1 MTIIKGMAH
10 WTLDDIPWDT
20 FDRSKVDPEI
30 VRIVKAA
37 SLVEQNGGDYTQ
49 YLCGVFHDDPAFQAV
64 ARRWGGEEVQHGQAL
79 GRWAMLADPSW
90 DHAGAAERFTAGFR
104 VNVAATRSLRGS
116 RAGELVSRCI
126 VETGTSSYYTAL
138 YEAVEEP
145 VLKIICHNIAADELR
160 HYKLFYTH
168 MKRYLDI
175 EGLNRFQRFRIAFQ
189 RMRDA
194 EDDELAYAYY
204 AANEGD
210 APYERR
216 RYNGAYARRAIG
228 VYRWH
233 HVERAIAMGLKAAGL
248 KPHGRLNMVA
258 ANVAWWGLQKRAAR
272 LERIA
277 A

>member
-1 MTIIKGMAH
+1 MGH
-10 WTLDDIPWDT
+10 WTLDDIPWGR

-30 VRIVKAA
+30 LRIVKAA
-37 SLVEQNGGDYTQ
+37 SLVEQNGADYTD
-49 YLCGVFHDDPAFQAV
+49 YLCGVFSDDPEFQAV

-79 GRWAMLADPSW
+79 GRWAMMADPSW
-90 DHAGAAERFTAGFR
+90 NHAEAAARFTAGFR
-104 VNVAATRSLRGS
+104 VNINATQSLRGS
-116 RAGELVSRCI
+116 RTGELVSRCI

-138 YEAVEEP
+138 FEAVEEP

-168 MKRYLDI
+168 MKRYLGI
-175 EGLNRFQRFRIAFQ
+175 EQLNRWQRFRIAFR

-204 AANEGD
+204 AANETD
-210 APYERR
+210 LPYERR
-216 RYNGAYARRAIG
+216 RYSGAYARRAMA

-233 HVERAIAMGLKAAGL
+233 HIERAIAMGLKAAGL
-248 KPHGRLNMVA
+248 KPHSRLNMWA
-258 ANVAWWGLQKRAAR
+258 AHIAWWRLRQRASR